1 MILRCYAST
10 IEITGN
16 DTHEI
21 DTTPQNISLLRDW
34 LIEKWP
40 ALQHTTFAISI
51 NRKIIS
57 DPNHPI
63 TENDEVA
70 LLPPFSG
77 G

>member
-10 IEITGN
+10 QEITGN

-21 DTTPQNISLLRDW
+21 DTTPQNISLLREW
-34 LIEKWP
+34 LIAKWP
-40 ALQHTTFAISI
+40 ALNQTTFTISI
-51 NRKIIS
+51 NRKIVN

-63 TENDEVA
+63 AESDEVA

>member
-10 IEITGN
+10 QEITGN
-16 DTHEI
+16 DTHVL
-21 DTTPQNISLLRDW
+21 DTTPQNISLLREW
-34 LIEKWP
+34 LIAKWP
-40 ALQHTTFAISI
+40 ALNQTTFTISI
-51 NRKIIS
+51 NRKIVN

-63 TENDEVA
+63 AESDEVA